1 MYSIHLSIYLSL
13 TWEGI
18 CLFDFFFT
26 MRYFFV
32 IFCLIH
38 CYKLFLFLHLKQ
50 INFWYSKII
59 TFLKYSFWDLKFFF
73 FICAI
78 HRKINCWYLQNT
90 RSCKVHR
97 GLVLTSEQKN
107 DGPCE
112 KSLCC
117 EKIDNKKKDLSR
129 QWPIEFENLASI
141 IFSIMFRSFEINRY
155 YEWFEYQII
164 KPDVLI
170 KEER

>member
-18 CLFDFFFT
+18 CLFEFFLQWDI
-26 MRYFFV
+26 FFV

-73 FICAI
+73 FYMC
-78 HRKINCWYLQNT
+78 H
-90 RSCKVHR
+90 S
-97 GLVLTSEQKN
+97 QKN
-107 DGPCE
+107 KLLISAEYPKLLGTQRTCVNLWTE
-112 KSLCC
+112 KWQALW
-117 EKIDNKKKDLSR
+117 KVIKLWKDR
-129 QWPIEFENLASI
+129 QWEKRLISSMTYWIWESSEHYFLNHVHKLW
-141 IFSIMFRSFEINRY
+141 NK
-155 YEWFEYQII
+155 QILWMI
-164 KPDVLI
+164 WVSDY
-170 KEER
+170 

>member
-13 TWEGI
+13 TWEGF
-18 CLFDFFFT
+18 CLFDFFF
-26 MRYFFV
+26 YNEIFFV

-78 HRKINCWYLQNT
+78 HRKINCWYLQM
-90 RSCKVHR
+90 
-97 GLVLTSEQKN
+97 
-107 DGPCE
+107 PCE

-117 EKIDNKKKDLSR
+117 EKIDNEKKDLSR

-141 IFSIMFRSFEINRY
+141 IFSIMFTSFEINRY
-155 YEWFEYQII
+155 YEWFEYLII